1 MPTTDDK
8 LRREVPLA
16 WQMVVLVASLAVL
29 FVMLLSI
36 FTPLPPE
43 VARLLRHADVAIC
56 GIFLA
61 DFFLL
66 LYLHRDRKRYMLT
79 WGWIDLLSS
88 IPLIEPARWGR
99 LARLVRLFRVFRG
112 LRGSTGLMR
121 RLLHQ
126 RQELTL
132 AAISIFILL
141 VVVFASAAMLI
152 AEADSGSQIDTAE
165 EALWFT
171 LATMTTVGYGD
182 IVPITTFGRVV
193 AALTMVAG
201 IGIFGAFTA
210 LVASL
215 LVSSKEHEMEEV
227 QEELQKVSES
237 MRVMHFEII
246 ALRQALSDGGKT
258 DAAPAA
264 PAKGQAEGR
273 SQSKSI
279 ENVVPKIA

>member
-1 MPTTDDK
+1 MSPTDDK
-8 LRREVPLA
+8 LRRDVPLA

-43 VARLLRHADVAIC
+43 VATLLRHADVAIC

-61 DFFLL
+61 DFFIL
-66 LYLHRDRKRYMLT
+66 LYLHKDRKRYMLT

-88 IPLIEPARWGR
+88 IPLLEPARWGR

-112 LRGSTGLMR
+112 LRGSAGLMR

-182 IVPITTFGRVV
+182 VVPITTFGRVV
-193 AALTMVAG
+193 AAMTMVAG

-215 LVSSKEHEMEEV
+215 LVSSKEREMAAV
-227 QEELQKVSES
+227 QEELRKVSES
-237 MRVMHFEII
+237 TREMHLEII
-246 ALRQALSDGGKT
+246 ALREALKNGGGTSSEQAMTSRNR
-258 DAAPAA
+258 P
-264 PAKGQAEGR
+264 
-273 SQSKSI
+273 
-279 ENVVPKIA
+279 

>member
-1 MPTTDDK
+1 MPPTDDK

-16 WQMVVLVASLAVL
+16 WQMVVMVASLAVL
-29 FVMLLSI
+29 FVMLLSV

-246 ALRQALSDGGKT
+246 ALRQALSDGGET
-258 DAAPAA
+258 DAASAA
-264 PAKGQAEGR
+264 PAKGHP
-273 SQSKSI
+273 
-279 ENVVPKIA
+279 PKAAVNPVLPTTL

>member
-1 MPTTDDK
+1 MSPIDEK
-8 LRREVPLA
+8 LRRQVPLA
-16 WQMVVLVASLAVL
+16 WQLVVLVASLSVL

-43 VARLLRHADVAIC
+43 VATLLRQADVAIC

-66 LYLHRDRKRYMLT
+66 LYLHKDRKRYMLT

-88 IPLIEPARWGR
+88 IPLLEPARWGR

-182 IVPITTFGRVV
+182 VVPITTFGRVV
-193 AALTMVAG
+193 ATMTMVAG

-215 LVSSKEHEMEEV
+215 LVSSKEREMAAV
-227 QEELQKVSES
+227 QEELRKVSETT
-237 MRVMHFEII
+237 RIMHLEII
-246 ALRQALSDGGKT
+246 ALRQGLTQGSEPGAASAEDIRISLAVRGKN
-258 DAAPAA
+258 
-264 PAKGQAEGR
+264 GE
-273 SQSKSI
+273 
-279 ENVVPKIA
+279 